1 MLVLF
6 NFSCACV
13 RTQCAVEYRGVLGDY
28 ILYCLLYTHTHTHSL
43 DTSQIWRHS
52 LLNTSQQSELL
63 TYSIATLMKCVCCVC
78 VHALD
83 CAIIIIIYVWST
95 MTTVQYSLTDVD
107 RVVHVLV
114 TLETISHRD
123 DSSYSIPMAMYLNCL
138 YSSTPLCPG
147 WAG

>member
-1 MLVLF
+1 MLVLLNLAVHVYAHNVLLSTEGF
-6 NFSCACV
+6 WEITFSTVCC
-13 RTQCAVEYRGVLGDY
+13 
-28 ILYCLLYTHTHTHSL
+28 IHTHTHSL

-52 LLNTSQQSELL
+52 LLSTSQQSELL
-63 TYSIATLMKCVCCVC
+63 TYSIATLMKCVCCIC

-114 TLETISHRD
+114 TLETISLRD
-123 DSSYSIPMAMYLNCL
+123 DYSYSIPMAMYLNCL